1 MRYIKL
7 DLEEFQKL
15 TELHKSSASETTR
28 KRSNCLLLSH
38 QKYTII
44 ELSDLLNTSRRS
56 IERWFNSWEKNKYD
70 SLEIAKGRGVKT
82 KLKGL
87 EKEIENELKQHSRNL
102 KNVLDYI
109 EKEHS
114 IKICKKTLQN
124 FLKDTGL

>member
-7 DLEEFQKL
+7 NIEEIQKL
-15 TELHKSSASETTR
+15 KEIHKSSSNETSR

-44 ELSDLLNTSRRS
+44 ELSKLLDISRRS
-56 IERWFNSWEKNKYD
+56 IERWFNSWEEKKYD

-87 EKEIENELKQHSRNL
+87 EKEIEKELKLHSRNL
-102 KNVLDYI
+102 KNVLEYI

-124 FLKDTGL
+124 FLKDTGI

>member
-7 DLEEFQKL
+7 NQEEIEKL
-15 TELHKSSASETTR
+15 TLIRKNSEKETSR

-44 ELSDLLNTSRRS
+44 ELAKLLDISRRS
-56 IERWFNSWEKNKYD
+56 IERLFNSWEENKYD
-70 SLEIAKGRGVKT
+70 SLVIAKGRGVKT

-87 EKEIENELKQHSRNL
+87 EKEIEKELERHSRNL
-102 KNVLDYI
+102 KNVLEYI

>member
-7 DLEEFQKL
+7 NQDEIEKL
-15 TELHKSSASETTR
+15 TLIHKTSANETSR

-44 ELSDLLNTSRRS
+44 ELSKLLDSSRRS
-56 IERWFNSWEKNKYD
+56 IERWFNSWEENKYD

-87 EKEIENELKQHSRNL
+87 EKEIEKELELHSRNL
-102 KNVLDYI
+102 KNVLEYI

>member
-7 DLEEFQKL
+7 NHEEIEKL
-15 TELHKSSASETTR
+15 SLIHKSSANETSR

-44 ELSDLLNTSRRS
+44 ELSELLDTSRRS

-87 EKEIENELKQHSRNL
+87 EKEIEKELEVHSRNL
-102 KNVLDYI
+102 KNVLEYI

-114 IKICKKTLQN
+114 IIICKKTLQN

>member
-28 KRSNCLLLSH
+28 KRCNCLLLSH